1 MQQITFQMANEEHNT
16 HHHLTEYLLHILVD
30 HFPQCFRRLAHSQ
43 EGTASSYRITLL
55 AASYRIT
62 NMCHVPQCFLVASRI
77 LKRVQTSQHPAASTA
92 KCRRGAPRA
101 LGLVQC
107 LCTGRWHAPGPS
119 QKLPEGDVSTAQST
133 EHFAK
138 IKEITQN
145 IILPNT
151 WFTLRW
157 TIFHNFSCRLAHSQ
171 EDTTSSYRIIAA
183 HFDGPFSTICF
194 SSPRALSRGHN
205 IILPKIQT
213 LAAHFDGTFS
223 TIVLV
228 ASRTLKRVQTTQHLT
243 ASTAK
248 CHRGAPRALGLVQCL
263 CTGRWHARGPS

>member
-1 MQQITFQMANEEHNT
+1 VPHA
-16 HHHLTEYLLHILVD
+16 
-30 HFPQCFRRLAHSQ
+30 PS
-43 EGTASSYRITLL
+43 ASSRPH
-55 AASYRIT
+55 AK
-62 NMCHVPQCFLVASRI
+62 SR
-77 LKRVQTSQHPAASTA
+77 
-92 KCRRGAPRA
+92 
-101 LGLVQC
+101 
-107 LCTGRWHAPGPS
+107 PS
-119 QKLPEGDVSTAQST
+119 QNAQSSPGHNPHCT
-133 EHFAK
+133 CFFQVTALCKLFYVSCFAGGS
-138 IKEITQN
+138 TR
-145 IILPNT
+145 PRP